1 MKSLIK
7 IWSFFNKKQKIQSI
21 YLLFGV
27 LIATNLEIVGISSF
41 LPIVAAIVDY
51 DRIKDYPYI
60 AQISQN
66 LSQKEFIYICL
77 VSTIAIYFIKNLF
90 LLIFLWFH
98 TRFNLN
104 VHRSLINKLYSTYM
118 NIDYLFHIKTNSAQ
132 LLTNIQSGA
141 SHTKFYIETYYR
153 LIVEIVLLISIFLL
167 LLIIE
172 PYSTLITS
180 IFCLIMTGILFF
192 YSKNKL
198 LQNGKLK
205 IVHEASI
212 NRLLISSLHG
222 IKEVQILDRQDGFEE
237 NLNQQ
242 FVDLNKL
249 ELNYI
254 ILTSLPRISLE
265 VIGVFSFVIFIVVLL
280 IQNQNPS
287 DIIPLIALFSISF
300 IRVLP
305 AVVTIVQNLQYR
317 KYHKPAFELIFEELE
332 MLKKANFIDKKD
344 KQQISEFNKIKI
356 DINFDKLFFRYPN
369 LEKNVLN
376 NINLK
381 IDHGEVLGIVGSSGS
396 GKTTLVDNL
405 LGLLKPT
412 AGKILANDKD
422 IQLNIHQWQKK
433 IGYVSQSIFIMD
445 ASIEENIVFGIE
457 PEKIDKKLMEY
468 ALSSAKLIELNQKL
482 SNSTNPRVG
491 ENGVRL
497 SGGQRQRIG
506 IARALYRNPSILLL
520 DEATNSLDKDT
531 ENQILDVVG
540 NLKKEK
546 TVILIS
552 HDKKSLRYCNR
563 IISLNNGY
571 IEEINL

>member
-1 MKSLIK
+1 MESLRK
-7 IWSFFNKKQKIQSI
+7 IWSFFNKKQKIQSF

-27 LIATNLEIVGISSF
+27 LIATNLEIIGISSF

-60 AQISQN
+60 AQLSQD

-77 VSTIAIYFIKNLF
+77 ACTMAIYFIKNLF
-90 LLIFLWFH
+90 LLLFLWFH
-98 TRFNLN
+98 TRFNLD
-104 VHRSLINKLYSTYM
+104 VHIRLIDRLYKTYL
-118 NIDYLFHIKTNSAQ
+118 NIDYLFHLKTNSAR
-132 LLTNIQSGA
+132 LLTNIQSNS
-141 SHTKFYIETYYR
+141 SHAKFYIETHYK
-153 LIVEIVLLISIFLL
+153 LIVEIVLLISIFFLL
-167 LLIIE
+167 VAIE
-172 PYSTLITS
+172 PYPTLITS
-180 IFCLIMTGILFF
+180 VFSLIMTGILFF
-192 YSKNKL
+192 YTKNKL
-198 LQNGKLK
+198 LHNGKLK
-205 IVHEASI
+205 IEYEINI

-222 IKEVQILDRQDGFEE
+222 IKEVQILDRQEGFEKI
-237 NLNQQ
+237 LNQKY
-242 FVDLNKL
+242 VGLNKL
-249 ELNYI
+249 QLNYI

-265 VIGVFSFVIFIVVLL
+265 LIGVFSFVVFIVALL
-280 IQNQNPS
+280 YQDQSPS
-287 DIIPLIALFSISF
+287 EIIPTIALFSISF

-369 LEKNVLN
+369 FEKNVLN

>member
-287 DIIPLIALFSISF
+287 DIIPLIALFSIPF

-531 ENQILDVVG
+531 ENQILDVIG

>member
-141 SHTKFYIETYYR
+141 SHTKFYIDTYYR

-280 IQNQNPS
+280 IQNQSPS

-305 AVVTIVQNLQYR
+305 SAVSVVQNLQHR

-531 ENQILDVVG
+531 ENQILDVIG

-552 HDKKSLRYCNR
+552 HDKNSLRYCDR

>member
-77 VSTIAIYFIKNLF
+77 VSTMAIYFTKNLF

-104 VHRSLINKLYSTYM
+104 VHRCLINKLYSTYM

-141 SHTKFYIETYYR
+141 SHTKFYIDTYYK

-172 PYSTLITS
+172 PYSTLVTS
-180 IFCLIMTGILFF
+180 IFCLTMTGILFF

-205 IVHEASI
+205 IVHEANI

-222 IKEVQILDRQDGFEE
+222 IKEVQILDRQDGFEK

-242 FVDLNKL
+242 FVDVNKL

-280 IQNQNPS
+280 IQNQSPS

-300 IRVLP
+300 IRILP
-305 AVVTIVQNLQYR
+305 SVVSVVQNLQFR
-317 KYHKPAFELIFEELE
+317 KYHKPAFELIFDELK

-344 KQQISEFNKIKI
+344 KFQISEFNKKNI
-356 DINFDKLFFRYPN
+356 DIVFDKFFFKYPN
-369 LEKNVLN
+369 FEKNILS

-381 IDHGEVLGIVGSSGS
+381 ISHGEVLGIVGSSGS
-396 GKTTLVDNL
+396 GKTTFVDNL
-405 LGLLKPT
+405 LGLLKPS
-412 AGKILANDKD
+412 AGTILANDKD
-422 IQLNIHQWQKK
+422 IQINIHQWQKK

-445 ASIEENIVFGIE
+445 ASIEENITFGIE

-468 ALSSAKLIELNQKL
+468 ALNSAKLIELNQKL

-531 ENQILDVVG
+531 ENQILDVIG

-552 HDKKSLRYCNR
+552 HDKNSLRYCDR

>member
-1 MKSLIK
+1 MESLRK
-7 IWSFFNKKQKIQSI
+7 IWSFFNKKQKIQSF

-27 LIATNLEIVGISSF
+27 LIATNLEIIGISSF
-41 LPIVAAIVDY
+41 LPIVAAIIDY
-51 DRIKDYPYI
+51 DRIKDFPYI
-60 AQISQN
+60 AQLSQD

-77 VSTIAIYFIKNLF
+77 ACTLAIYFTKNLF
-90 LLIFLWFH
+90 LLLFLWFH
-98 TRFNLN
+98 TRFNLD
-104 VHRSLINKLYSTYM
+104 VRIRLIDRLYKTYL
-118 NIDYLFHIKTNSAQ
+118 NIDYLFHLKTNSAR
-132 LLTNIQSGA
+132 LLTNIQSNS
-141 SHTKFYIETYYR
+141 SHAKFYIETHYK
-153 LIVEIVLLISIFLL
+153 LIVEIVLLISIFF
-167 LLIIE
+167 LLIAIE
-172 PYSTLITS
+172 PYPTLITS
-180 IFCLIMTGILFF
+180 VFSLIMTGILFF
-192 YSKNKL
+192 YTKNKL
-198 LQNGKLK
+198 LHNGKLK
-205 IVHEASI
+205 IEYEINI

-222 IKEVQILDRQDGFEE
+222 IKEVQILDRQEGFEKF
-237 NLNQQ
+237 LNQKY
-242 FVDLNKL
+242 VDLNKL

-280 IQNQNPS
+280 IQNQSPS

-305 AVVTIVQNLQYR
+305 SAVSVVQNLQHR

-344 KQQISEFNKIKI
+344 KQQIGEFNKIKI

-531 ENQILDVVG
+531 ENQILDVIG

>member
-77 VSTIAIYFIKNLF
+77 VSTLAIYFIKNLF

-118 NIDYLFHIKTNSAQ
+118 NIDYLFHTKTNSAQ

-141 SHTKFYIETYYR
+141 SHTKFYIDTYYK
-153 LIVEIVLLISIFLL
+153 LIVEIVLLIAIFLL

-172 PYSTLITS
+172 PYSTLVTS

-205 IVHEASI
+205 IVHEANI

-222 IKEVQILDRQDGFEE
+222 IKEVQILDRQDAFEE

-242 FVDLNKL
+242 FVDVNKL

-265 VIGVFSFVIFIVVLL
+265 IIGVFSFVIFIVVLL
-280 IQNQNPS
+280 IQNQSPS

-305 AVVTIVQNLQYR
+305 SAVSVVQNLQHR

-369 LEKNVLN
+369 FEKNVLN

-381 IDHGEVLGIVGSSGS
+381 IDHGEVLGIVGRSGS

-412 AGKILANDKD
+412 TGKILANDKD

-531 ENQILDVVG
+531 ENQILDVIG

>member
-1 MKSLIK
+1 
-7 IWSFFNKKQKIQSI
+7 
-21 YLLFGV
+21 V
-27 LIATNLEIVGISSF
+27 
-41 LPIVAAIVDY
+41 
-51 DRIKDYPYI
+51 
-60 AQISQN
+60 
-66 LSQKEFIYICL
+66 
-77 VSTIAIYFIKNLF
+77 VS
-90 LLIFLWFH
+90 
-98 TRFNLN
+98 
-104 VHRSLINKLYSTYM
+104 
-118 NIDYLFHIKTNSAQ
+118 
-132 LLTNIQSGA
+132 
-141 SHTKFYIETYYR
+141 
-153 LIVEIVLLISIFLL
+153 
-167 LLIIE
+167 
-172 PYSTLITS
+172 
-180 IFCLIMTGILFF
+180 
-192 YSKNKL
+192 
-198 LQNGKLK
+198 
-205 IVHEASI
+205 
-212 NRLLISSLHG
+212 
-222 IKEVQILDRQDGFEE
+222 
-237 NLNQQ
+237 
-242 FVDLNKL
+242 
-249 ELNYI
+249 
-254 ILTSLPRISLE
+254 
-265 VIGVFSFVIFIVVLL
+265 
-280 IQNQNPS
+280 
-287 DIIPLIALFSISF
+287 
-300 IRVLP
+300 
-305 AVVTIVQNLQYR
+305 IVQNLQYR
-317 KYHKPAFELIFEELE
+317 KYHKPAFELIFDELE

-344 KQQISEFNKIKI
+344 KQQIGEFNKIKI

>member
-531 ENQILDVVG
+531 ENQILDVIG

>member
-369 LEKNVLN
+369 FEKNVLN

>member
-1 MKSLIK
+1 MKSLRK
-7 IWSFFNKKQKIQSI
+7 IWSFFNKKQKIQSF

-27 LIATNLEIVGISSF
+27 LIATNLEIIGISSF

-60 AQISQN
+60 AQLSQN

-77 VSTIAIYFIKNLF
+77 ACTLAIYAIKNFF
-90 LLIFLWFH
+90 LLTFLWFH

-104 VHRSLINKLYSTYM
+104 VQVCLIDRLYKTYL
-118 NIDYLFHIKTNSAQ
+118 NIDYLFHLKTNSAR
-132 LLTNIQSGA
+132 LITNIQSNA
-141 SHTKFYIETYYR
+141 SHAKFYIETYYK
-153 LIVEIVLLISIFLL
+153 LIVEIVLLISIFFLL
-167 LLIIE
+167 LFIE
-172 PYSTLITS
+172 PYSTLVTS
-180 IFCLIMTGILFF
+180 ILSFTLTGILFF
-192 YSKNKL
+192 YTKNKL
-198 LQNGKLK
+198 RKNGELK
-205 IVHEASI
+205 IEHETSI

-222 IKEVQILDRQDGFEE
+222 IKEVQILDRQDEFGK

-242 FVDLNKL
+242 YVKLNKL

-254 ILTSLPRISLE
+254 ILTSLPRIFLE
-265 VIGVFSFVIFIVVLL
+265 VIGVFSFVIFIAILL
-280 IQNQNPS
+280 YQNQSPS
-287 DIIPLIALFSISF
+287 EIIPTIALFSISF

-305 AVVTIVQNLQYR
+305 AVVNIVQNLQLR
-317 KYHKPAFELIFEELE
+317 KYHKPAFDLIFDELE
-332 MLKKANFIDKKD
+332 ILKKANFIDKKD
-344 KQQISEFNKIKI
+344 KPQISEFNKKKI
-356 DINFDKLFFRYPN
+356 DITFDEFFFRYPN
-369 LEKNVLN
+369 FEKNVLN

-381 IDHGEVLGIVGSSGS
+381 IDHGEVLGIVGRSGS
-396 GKTTLVDNL
+396 GKTTFVDNL

-412 AGKILANDKD
+412 SGKILANNTN

-445 ASIEENIVFGIE
+445 ASIEENIAFGIE

-506 IARALYRNPSILLL
+506 IARALYRNPTILLL

-531 ENQILDVVG
+531 ENQILDVIA

-552 HDKKSLRYCNR
+552 HDKNSLRYCNR
-563 IISLNNGY
+563 IISLNNRY

>member
-77 VSTIAIYFIKNLF
+77 VSTMAIYFTKNLF

-104 VHRSLINKLYSTYM
+104 VHRYLINKLYSTYM
-118 NIDYLFHIKTNSAQ
+118 NIDYLFHLKTNSAQ

-141 SHTKFYIETYYR
+141 SHTKFYIDTYYK

-172 PYSTLITS
+172 PYSTLVTS
-180 IFCLIMTGILFF
+180 IFCLTMTGILFL

-205 IVHEASI
+205 IVHEANI

-222 IKEVQILDRQDGFEE
+222 IKEVQILDRQDGFEK

-242 FVDLNKL
+242 FVDVNKL

-280 IQNQNPS
+280 IQNQSPS

-300 IRVLP
+300 IRILP
-305 AVVTIVQNLQYR
+305 SVVSVVQNLQFR
-317 KYHKPAFELIFEELE
+317 KYHKPAFELIFDELK

-344 KQQISEFNKIKI
+344 KFQISEFNKKNI
-356 DINFDKLFFRYPN
+356 DIFFDKFFFKYQN
-369 LEKNVLN
+369 FEKNILR

-381 IDHGEVLGIVGSSGS
+381 ISHGEVLGIVGSSGS
-396 GKTTLVDNL
+396 GKTTFVDNL
-405 LGLLKPT
+405 LGLLKPS
-412 AGKILANDKD
+412 AGTILANDKD
-422 IQLNIHQWQKK
+422 IQTNIHQWQKK

-445 ASIEENIVFGIE
+445 ASIEENITFGIE

-468 ALSSAKLIELNQKL
+468 ALNSAKLIELNQKL

-531 ENQILDVVG
+531 ENQILDVIR

-552 HDKKSLRYCNR
+552 HDKNSLRYCDR

>member
-172 PYSTLITS
+172 PYSTLVTS
-180 IFCLIMTGILFF
+180 IFCLTMTGILFF

-344 KQQISEFNKIKI
+344 KQQIGEFNKIKI

-369 LEKNVLN
+369 FEKNVLN

>member
-77 VSTIAIYFIKNLF
+77 VSTMAIYFTKNLF

-118 NIDYLFHIKTNSAQ
+118 NIDYLFHLKTNSAQ

-141 SHTKFYIETYYR
+141 SHTKFYIDTYYK

-172 PYSTLITS
+172 PYSTLVTS
-180 IFCLIMTGILFF
+180 IFCLTMTGILFF

-205 IVHEASI
+205 IVHEANI

-222 IKEVQILDRQDGFEE
+222 IKEVQILDRQDGFEK

-242 FVDLNKL
+242 FVDVNKL

-280 IQNQNPS
+280 IQNQSPS

-300 IRVLP
+300 IRILP
-305 AVVTIVQNLQYR
+305 SVVSVVQNLQFR
-317 KYHKPAFELIFEELE
+317 KYHKPAFELIFDELK

-344 KQQISEFNKIKI
+344 KFQISEFNKKNI
-356 DINFDKLFFRYPN
+356 DIVFDKFFFKYPN
-369 LEKNVLN
+369 FEKNILS

-381 IDHGEVLGIVGSSGS
+381 ISHGEVLGIVGSSGS
-396 GKTTLVDNL
+396 GKTTFVDNL
-405 LGLLKPT
+405 LGLLKPS
-412 AGKILANDKD
+412 AGTILANDKD
-422 IQLNIHQWQKK
+422 IQINIHQWQKK

-445 ASIEENIVFGIE
+445 ASIEENITFGIE

-468 ALSSAKLIELNQKL
+468 ALNSAKLIELNQKL

-531 ENQILDVVG
+531 ENQILDVIG

-552 HDKKSLRYCNR
+552 HDKNSLRYCDR

>member
-344 KQQISEFNKIKI
+344 KQEISEFNKIKI

-369 LEKNVLN
+369 FEKNVLN

>member
-305 AVVTIVQNLQYR
+305 SAVSVVQNLQHR

-369 LEKNVLN
+369 FEKNVLN

-531 ENQILDVVG
+531 ENQILDVIG

>member
-1 MKSLIK
+1 MENLIK
-7 IWSFFNKKQKIQSI
+7 IWSFFNKKQKIQSF

-27 LIATNLEIVGISSF
+27 LIATNLEIIGISSF

-60 AQISQN
+60 AQLSQD

-77 VSTIAIYFIKNLF
+77 AFTLAIYFTKNLF
-90 LLIFLWFH
+90 LLLFLWFH
-98 TRFNLN
+98 SRFNLD
-104 VHRSLINKLYSTYM
+104 VHICLIDRLYKTYL
-118 NIDYLFHIKTNSAQ
+118 NIDYLFHLKTNSAR
-132 LLTNIQSGA
+132 LLTNIQSNS
-141 SHTKFYIETYYR
+141 SHARFYIETHYK
-153 LIVEIVLLISIFLL
+153 LIVEIVLLISIFFLL
-167 LLIIE
+167 VAIE
-172 PYSTLITS
+172 PYPTLITT
-180 IFCLIMTGILFF
+180 IFSLIMTGILFF
-192 YSKNKL
+192 YTKNKL
-198 LQNGKLK
+198 LHNGKLK
-205 IVHEASI
+205 IEYENNI

-222 IKEVQILDRQDGFEE
+222 IKEVQILDRQEGFEKI
-237 NLNQQ
+237 LNKKY
-242 FVDLNKL
+242 VGLNKL
-249 ELNYI
+249 QLNYI

-265 VIGVFSFVIFIVVLL
+265 IIGVFSFVVFIVALL
-280 IQNQNPS
+280 YLDQSPS
-287 DIIPLIALFSISF
+287 EIIPTIALFSISF

-305 AVVTIVQNLQYR
+305 AVVSIVQNLQYR

-344 KQQISEFNKIKI
+344 KQQISEFYKIKI

-369 LEKNVLN
+369 FEKNVLN

-412 AGKILANDKD
+412 GGKILANDKD

-531 ENQILDVVG
+531 ENQILDVIG